1 MRPIS
6 HRIMDAE
13 STSADDFRATG
24 VAAALAPINFP
35 SFDPMEIVAK
45 AIDGAAALCP
55 CRIEATYYAI
65 GETMRRCP
73 PTPIRPHAELLGVV
87 ALVDNGDDL
96 DDDDLF
102 ALRYGSNALG
112 VELSHQQSLA
122 EMQPNLRRELVDDL
136 LAGTDAEDAY
146 ARAESMGNDLRRPH
160 HVMVTPAGRVDTADQ
175 GSARLQACT
184 ANSVDSPRRPFRAAG
199 QGYSESR

>member
-1 MRPIS
+1 
-6 HRIMDAE
+6 MDAE

-24 VAAALAPINFP
+24 VAAALAALAPINFP

-55 CRIEATYYAI
+55 CRIEATYCAI
-65 GETMRRCP
+65 GETMRPCP
-73 PTPIRPHAELLGVV
+73 PTPIQPHADLLGVV

-96 DDDDLF
+96 HDDDLF
-102 ALRYGSNALG
+102 ALRYGSNVFG

-136 LAGTDAEDAY
+136 LAVTDAEDAY
-146 ARAESMGNDLRRPH
+146 ARADAMGYDLRRPH
-160 HVMVTPAGRVDTADQ
+160 QVMVIQAEKGDTGDL

-184 ANSVDSPRRPFRAAG
+184 ASSVDSSRRSFSAAG
-199 QGYSESR
+199 QGYSES